1 MGTLTPL
8 VPSAALVEKVSPMPR
23 MAPPPFGTS
32 SVGAVTI
39 DTSRAFVFAS
49 GMCVWSA
56 RSVPPC
62 APPVPVAFLLSMTNV
77 RAFQPFPTCSWP
89 SVRPSKGSLV
99 GAGYARRS
107 IALTRSTTARW
118 RAMEG
123 CASGGCPAASTRSSS
138 CSRTLPR

>member
-62 APPVPVAFLLSMTNV
+62 APPVPVAFLLFMTDV
-77 RAFQPFPTCSWP
+77 LAFHPFSACSWP
-89 SVRPSKGSLV
+89 PLRPSNRALV
-99 GAGYARRS
+99 AARYVPRS
-107 IALTRSTTARW
+107 IAFTRSTTARW
-118 RAMEG
+118 RAMDG
-123 CASGGCPAASTRSSS
+123 CASGACPAARRRSSS